1 MKNKQNKLMV
11 MFVVTIVALVVL
23 AACGSG
29 NDDDGDSDPVDEVV
43 NNEGNE
49 ETSDGDFSGS
59 ELVFWVD
66 EGHLVG
72 VEAAIAEF
80 EALHNVTVR
89 VEERMFAGQLEDL
102 RLDGPAG
109 IGADVVSIPSDQ
121 IPSAVVEGLLLEL
134 DPSEVETAH
143 LIDNALESQM
153 SAGRLFGLPYAVE
166 AQILFYNKALISS
179 EDLPQSFDEWYDV
192 SQTFIE
198 KGNYGLL
205 ALLDQIYYT
214 YGIMAPHGG
223 YIFSETDEGYNV
235 EDIGLANEGSIEA
248 MDYLTRFY
256 GSEIFPAGMVGENG
270 IQVLDGLFGEGQA
283 AAVIS
288 GPWNLTHYA
297 DAGIDY
303 GVAPLPLLSNGERM
317 ASFFGVKGYSISSFS
332 ENQELAGLLIEF
344 LTNEANSI
352 ARYEATLELPAID
365 VPDGTNDV
373 AIAIAE
379 QMNHLVTMPGI
390 PEMGEVWDIDSQL
403 QTIATGAATAE
414 EALVSAVEHIQQQ
427 IYANHTSQQ

>member
-1 MKNKQNKLMV
+1 MKNKDKKLLF
-11 MFVVTIVALVVL
+11 MFTLVVLIAL
-23 AACGSG
+23 AACGGG
-29 NDDDGDSDPVDEVV
+29 NDHEDDSSTTDDVVD
-43 NNEGNE
+43 NADNE
-49 ETSDGDFSGS
+49 EVLDGDFSGS

-66 EGHLVG
+66 EGHFSG
-72 VEAAIAEF
+72 VEAPIAAF

-89 VEERMFAGQLEDL
+89 VEERMFTGQLEDL

-121 IPSAVVEGLLLEL
+121 IPSAVVEGLLLEI
-134 DPSEVETAH
+134 DPSGLETDH
-143 LIDNALESQM
+143 FIGNALASQM

-166 AQILFYNKALISS
+166 IQILYYNKALISS
-179 EDLPQSFDEWYDV
+179 EEVPQSFDEWYEV

-198 KGNYGLL
+198 EGNFGLL

-214 YGIMAPHGG
+214 YGIMAAYGG
-223 YIFSETDEGYNV
+223 YIFAETDEGYDV
-235 EDIGLANEGSIEA
+235 ADIGLANEGSIEA
-248 MDYLTRFY
+248 MAYLTRFY
-256 GSEIFPAGMVGENG
+256 DSQIFPAGMVGENG
-270 IQVLDGLFGEGQA
+270 IQVLDGLFEEGQA

-288 GPWNLTHYA
+288 GPWNLAHYA
-297 DAGIDY
+297 AAGIDY

-332 ENQELAGLLIEF
+332 ENQELAGLFIEF
-344 LTNEANSI
+344 LTNEENSI
-352 ARYEATLELPAID
+352 ARNEATLELAAID
-365 VPDGTNDV
+365 VPDGANEV

-390 PEMGEVWDIDSQL
+390 PEMGEVWAIDSQL
-403 QTIATGAATAE
+403 QTIATGAQTPE